1 MGAAGGA
8 RLIGHARG
16 GDREAA
22 ETRVPAQTGS
32 HRAGDPVRM
41 AGTEPAL
48 RDTGL
53 PAANFK
59 TNKVEKLSLE
69 LRKPDTREGCSRSHT
84 RSDHARVPDDGPT
97 QATPGVEALGSLVSP
112 ALPPPLAPRPASP
125 WGLGSWC
132 SPYGSCTPL
141 PSPSPFR
148 AQLQALTRSQERPGP
163 RNLTKQTGEC
173 QQPGLRAAL

>member
-8 RLIGHARG
+8 RLMGHARG

-69 LRKPDTREGCSRSHT
+69 LRKPDTREGCSRSH
-84 RSDHARVPDDGPT
+84 RRGDHARVPDDGPT
-97 QATPGVEALGSLVSP
+97 QATPGVEARTLRAAPRPSAASFPQPFRLPSLLGQPPRGALAHGAPHMAAAPHSP
-112 ALPPPLAPRPASP
+112 ALHPS
-125 WGLGSWC
+125 GLNS
-132 SPYGSCTPL
+132 
-141 PSPSPFR
+141 R
-148 AQLQALTRSQERPGP
+148 R
-163 RNLTKQTGEC
+163 
-173 QQPGLRAAL
+173 